1 MCWKN
6 SHTTGVWYFYSKYG
20 YSNWSKH
27 EYLFKIFLYFD
38 SRQDGGGG
46 NVTIKAGEAGDLG
59 AGGHFHVG
67 GRSPTVKQ
75 SKSVTFKDC

>member
-1 MCWKN
+1 MDIQIEVNTNICLN
-6 SHTTGVWYFYSKYG
+6 Y
-20 YSNWSKH
+20 
-27 EYLFKIFLYFD
+27 FLYFD

>member
-1 MCWKN
+1 MFN
-6 SHTTGVWYFYSKYG
+6 IQ
-20 YSNWSKH
+20 
-27 EYLFKIFLYFD
+27 KITIFILLDVLKKILTQLEFD
-38 SRQDGGGG
+38 TFTQNMDIQIEDGGGG

>member
-1 MCWKN
+1 MDIQI
-6 SHTTGVWYFYSKYG
+6 
-20 YSNWSKH
+20 
-27 EYLFKIFLYFD
+27 E
-38 SRQDGGGG
+38 DGGGG

>member
-1 MCWKN
+1 M
-6 SHTTGVWYFYSKYG
+6 
-20 YSNWSKH
+20 
-27 EYLFKIFLYFD
+27 FKIFLYFD